1 MARVVPG
8 GGAQVGV
15 QMMPGCPGPSGSAKC
30 EEQGAPTSGLCH
42 IDDERFA
49 DPLHLV
55 NSSGDYTGVPLGGVG
70 VGFFDYAP
78 DGEIKRVA
86 APGQSGRLAKLLDT
100 RVRSAFQGRVLLT
113 EQPAEY
119 RTGLSAA
126 DEQALIDCVQRHFS
140 FAPLDQAAE
149 IALAI
154 EVDQVGAALEQGLG
168 VRNQLYRAR
177 HESFRGGL
185 PRDILPTSW
194 DQLPQDCTD
203 ADRLAHAPAVC

>member
-1 MARVVPG
+1 MRTLIALR
-8 GGAQVGV
+8 VGV
-15 QMMPGCPGPSGSAKC
+15 LSMLAR
-30 EEQGAPTSGLCH
+30 EPTSPSMLAREPTSPRDLGK
-42 IDDERFA
+42 RR
-49 DPLHLV
+49 LV
-55 NSSGDYTGVPLGGVG
+55 TR
-70 VGFFDYAP
+70 
-78 DGEIKRVA
+78 GEIKRVA

-126 DEQALIDCVQRHFS
+126 DEQALIDCVERHFS

-203 ADRLAHAPAVC
+203 ADRLAHAPAVS

>member
-15 QMMPGCPGPSGSAKC
+15 QMMPGCPGPSGTAKC

-42 IDDERFA
+42 IDDTRFA

-86 APGQSGRLAKLLDT
+86 INNAHQDGVLTDTTNGSFLALFDAEGGEAVVLSRNSPRGAAGAAGLGEAHRRLQDA
-100 RVRSAFQGRVLLT
+100 RWAALLT
-113 EQPAEY
+113 P
-119 RTGLSAA
+119 SARCA
-126 DEQALIDCVQRHFS
+126 
-140 FAPLDQAAE
+140 QAA
-149 IALAI
+149 
-154 EVDQVGAALEQGLG
+154 
-168 VRNQLYRAR
+168 
-177 HESFRGGL
+177 
-185 PRDILPTSW
+185 
-194 DQLPQDCTD
+194 
-203 ADRLAHAPAVC
+203 

>member
-30 EEQGAPTSGLCH
+30 NEQAAPTSGLCH
-42 IDDERFA
+42 IDDARFA

-86 APGQSGRLAKLLDT
+86 INNAHQVRRHSKPLL
-100 RVRSAFQGRVLLT
+100 
-113 EQPAEY
+113 
-119 RTGLSAA
+119 
-126 DEQALIDCVQRHFS
+126 
-140 FAPLDQAAE
+140 
-149 IALAI
+149 
-154 EVDQVGAALEQGLG
+154 
-168 VRNQLYRAR
+168 AR
-177 HESFRGGL
+177 HTSRATLSGVDVG
-185 PRDILPTSW
+185 PRT
-194 DQLPQDCTD
+194 
-203 ADRLAHAPAVC
+203 VC

>member
-1 MARVVPG
+1 MSAGLPLSAVLAEERSRP
-8 GGAQVGV
+8 AAAAAATAMRTHIALRVGV
-15 QMMPGCPGPSGSAKC
+15 LSMLAR
-30 EEQGAPTSGLCH
+30 EPTSPRDLGK
-42 IDDERFA
+42 RR
-49 DPLHLV
+49 LV
-55 NSSGDYTGVPLGGVG
+55 TR
-70 VGFFDYAP
+70 
-78 DGEIKRVA
+78 GEIKRVA

-203 ADRLAHAPAVC
+203 ADRLAHAPAVS